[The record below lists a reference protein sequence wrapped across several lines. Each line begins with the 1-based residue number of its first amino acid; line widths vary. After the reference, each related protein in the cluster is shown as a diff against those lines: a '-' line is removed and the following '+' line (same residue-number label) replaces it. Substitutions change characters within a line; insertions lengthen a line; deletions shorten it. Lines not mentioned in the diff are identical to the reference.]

1 VEVGVGGKLLT
12 TQASVFLFGCS
23 GAHEKTLRELPA
35 GARIWLVGG
44 RARLVDSPAT
54 GIGRLRNWPLI

>member
-1 VEVGVGGKLLT
+1 VLT
-12 TQASVFLFGCS
+12 MQASVSCSVVS

-35 GARIWLVGG
+35 GARIWLGG
-44 RARLVDSPAT
+44 RARLVDWPAT